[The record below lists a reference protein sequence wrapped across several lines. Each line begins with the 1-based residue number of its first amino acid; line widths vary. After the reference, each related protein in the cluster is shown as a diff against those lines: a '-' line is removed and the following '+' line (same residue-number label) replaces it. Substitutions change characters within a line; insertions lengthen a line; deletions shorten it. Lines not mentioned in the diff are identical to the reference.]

1 MKQQIRP
8 EISVAVYHEEE
19 PYAIRFV
26 KSGWG
31 NPDLYHVIR
40 EFGDMDN
47 SEYVGTLSIE
57 QIQDQFRIDVTIQNA
72 SLLNIIRSEPND
84 QSLGRKI
91 RETINSLTT

>member
-1 MKQQIRP
+1 MKKQIYP
-8 EISVAVYHEEE
+8 EISLSVYHEDE

-31 NPDLYHVIR
+31 SPDLYHVIR

-47 SEYVGTLSIE
+47 SEYVGTRSSE
-57 QIQDQFRIDVTIQNA
+57 QIKMEFGIDVNIQNS
-72 SLLNIIRSEPND
+72 SLFKIIRSEPND
-84 QSLGRKI
+84 QSLGKKL